1 LFQKFKST
9 KRLRQDL
16 SQVEEFLDHIVDSI
30 PGLECIRISDKDGV
44 TILRAPGSIIEHH
57 QANQILTLIFSV
69 TTEQTNRMQELG
81 EAEYVCTTFEKQI
94 IVQYN
99 LAPLCITLVAK
110 REAKVGVLVQAL
122 PMIAKALTK
131 VREVVRAEME
141 EPRV

>member
-1 LFQKFKST
+1 M
-9 KRLRQDL
+9 
-16 SQVEEFLDHIVDSI
+16 EEFLDHIVDSI

-57 QANQILTLIFSV
+57 QSHHQNVILTLIFSV

-99 LAPLCITLVAK
+99 LAPLCITLVAT
-110 REAKVGVLVQAL
+110 RDAKVGVLVEAL